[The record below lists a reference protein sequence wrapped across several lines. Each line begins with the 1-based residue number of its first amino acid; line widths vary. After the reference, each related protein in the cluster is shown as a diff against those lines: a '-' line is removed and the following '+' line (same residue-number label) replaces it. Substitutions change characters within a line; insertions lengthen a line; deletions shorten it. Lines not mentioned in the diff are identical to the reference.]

1 MNIEKNIHYYQ
12 KALLRALT
20 TCPHGEKF
28 NRLIVEGLESEHMN
42 YHLKQVIDMGYV
54 AKNGSLYVLTD
65 KGKDYTNTM
74 DDQIAVVE
82 KQPKTSIIIWGVRKN
97 TKSNV
102 FEHLVNK
109 RLRHPYYG
117 KVGHITGKVRFGETL
132 VQAAQRELYEETGL
146 TAKKYDLVKIYH
158 KLRHRSSGENVQDVI
173 FYIFKVSGFSGSM
186 IVKTPHQENFW
197 ITTKDVI
204 KKRYDVYDDFMVED
218 SIAPSPYIIFY
229 EHSGVADGY

>member
-1 MNIEKNIHYYQ
+1 MNVEKNIHYYQ

-82 KQPKTSIIIWGVRKN
+82 KQPKTSIIIWGIRRN
-97 TKSNV
+97 AKSKV

-109 RLRHPYYG
+109 RLRHPYFG

-146 TAKKYDLVKIYH
+146 TAKNYDLVKIYH
-158 KLRHRSSGENVQDVI
+158 KLRHRSAGENVQDVI
-173 FYIFKVSGFSGSM
+173 FYIFKVSDFSGSM
-186 IVKTPHQENFW
+186 IAKTSHQENFW

-218 SIAPSPYIIFY
+218 SIAPSPHIIFY